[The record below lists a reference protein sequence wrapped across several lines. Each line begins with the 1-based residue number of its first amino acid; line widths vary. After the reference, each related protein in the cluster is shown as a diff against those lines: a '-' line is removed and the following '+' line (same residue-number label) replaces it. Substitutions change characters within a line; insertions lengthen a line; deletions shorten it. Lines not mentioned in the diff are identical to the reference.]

1 MQVSEATIHLSNSL
15 YNIQSHSIITERHN
29 VPADSP
35 HTPWLVDKAM
45 NENLLRLSIMVDRQV
60 VSGQGV
66 TAVVIDYTTID
77 NFLAF

>member
-1 MQVSEATIHLSNSL
+1 MLKTVYEEVSGKDDMKNYAGLGGYYIHPSNSL

-45 NENLLRLSIMVDRQV
+45 NENL
-60 VSGQGV
+60 
-66 TAVVIDYTTID
+66 
-77 NFLAF
+77 